1 LQVAG
6 RRGLPSRREAQAAAS
21 GRSFVTGRYPR
32 LAAGHE
38 VNEAWSEVE
47 GVRPRDRERAFE
59 QLYEASYGAVLA
71 YTQRRVPGAADV
83 ADAVAETF
91 TVAWRR
97 LDEVPEGE
105 SLPWLYGVARRVLA
119 NQRRG
124 DRRRADLSSRLH
136 SQPVVTVEIDGQ
148 VEAEED
154 RRRVLSALAR
164 LKEAD
169 REILRLAGW
178 EELSHREIAVVVGC
192 SEAAVAVRLHR
203 ARNRLGREIGKE
215 DRRAGQDRG
224 AGPGRQAEGQV
235 P

>member
-1 LQVAG
+1 
-6 RRGLPSRREAQAAAS
+6 
-21 GRSFVTGRYPR
+21 VTGRYPR
-32 LAAGHE
+32 LAAGHD

-47 GVRPRDRERAFE
+47 DVRPRDREREFE

-71 YTQRRVPGAADV
+71 YAQRRVEGAADA

-97 LDEVPEGE
+97 LDEIPEGE

-124 DRRRADLSSRLH
+124 DRRRADLSSRLR
-136 SQPVVTVEIDGQ
+136 SQPAPSVEIEGQ

-154 RRRVLSALAR
+154 RHRVLSALSR
-164 LKEAD
+164 LKEGD
-169 REILRLAGW
+169 REILRLAAW
-178 EELSHREIAVVVGC
+178 EELSHREIALVVGC
-192 SEAAVAVRLHR
+192 SEPSVAVRLHR

-224 AGPGRQAEGQV
+224 AGPGRRAEGQV